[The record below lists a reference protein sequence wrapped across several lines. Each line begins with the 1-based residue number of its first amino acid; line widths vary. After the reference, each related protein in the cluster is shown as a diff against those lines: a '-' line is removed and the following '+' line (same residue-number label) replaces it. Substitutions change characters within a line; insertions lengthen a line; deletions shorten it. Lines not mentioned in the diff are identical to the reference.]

1 MKKILQLN
9 TLAKNGAMAC
19 MGISLGAL
27 LFKKKKVH
35 AVFGALSLA
44 CIAVHLH
51 QQNKIKKI
59 HKGNK

>member
-1 MKKILQLN
+1 MKKILKIN
-9 TLAKNGAMAC
+9 TWSKNGAMAC

-44 CIAVHLH
+44 CIAVHMH

-59 HKGNK
+59 YKGK